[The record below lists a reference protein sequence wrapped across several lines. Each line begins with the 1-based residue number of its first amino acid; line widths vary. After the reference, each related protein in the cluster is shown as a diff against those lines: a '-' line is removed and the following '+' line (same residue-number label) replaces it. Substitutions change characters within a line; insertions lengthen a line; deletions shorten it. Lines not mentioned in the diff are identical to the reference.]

1 MPENKTIKCLVAD
14 DEPAARNVLTRYIKE
29 VPMLELVGE
38 CSNAIQVISL
48 LQTHPIDLL
57 FLDIHMPQLKGTDFL
72 KALNTPPKTIFTT
85 AYEQYALQSYELNAL
100 DYLLKPIQFHRFLKA
115 VQKVMQ
121 LATPLETEQVS
132 IQPARDLFI
141 YFRANRKMVKVLL
154 NDILYI
160 ESIKDYI
167 KVFTTSGVIITKTS
181 ISSIEELLP
190 ENNFIRTHR
199 SFIVSLQKVKSFTSE
214 IIEIEKTEVPIGKM
228 FRQNVLKILAK

>member
-29 VPMLELVGE
+29 IPMLELVGE
-38 CSNAIQVISL
+38 CSNAIQVMSL

-57 FLDIHMPQLKGTDFL
+57 FLDIHMPQLKGNDFL